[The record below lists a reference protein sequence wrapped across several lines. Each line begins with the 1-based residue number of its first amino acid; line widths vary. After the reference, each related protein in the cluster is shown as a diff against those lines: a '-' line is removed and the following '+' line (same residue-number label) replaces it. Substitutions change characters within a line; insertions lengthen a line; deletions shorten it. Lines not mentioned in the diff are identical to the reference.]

1 MLISDCEVFLVNSQ
15 LSVNEHLTEKL
26 GGSLMETK
34 AQSMIKE
41 VKAIK
46 EEKKITYI
54 DIMEKMEENDPSSVV
69 SLSTLRR
76 IFRDGSELKAS
87 SFNYEEILMPVY
99 KAVTMLGDKPKST
112 SEFDKEMD
120 GYKAVIRVQNEELDR
135 LIELKEH
142 LDDRVNFLIE
152 QIKIKDK
159 TIAEQSDL
167 IKKLMEKCL

>member
-1 MLISDCEVFLVNSQ
+1 MSRQ
-15 LSVNEHLTEKL
+15 LSVNEHLTEQL

-41 VKAIK
+41 IK
-46 EEKKITYI
+46 EIKADKKITYI
-54 DIMEKMEENDPSSVV
+54 DIMEKMEENDSSSVV

-76 IFRDGSELKAS
+76 IFRDGSEMNAS
-87 SFNYEEILMPVY
+87 KFNFEEILLPVY
-99 KAVTMLGDKPKST
+99 NAVKMLGDKPKST
-112 SEFDKEMD
+112 SEHGIEMD
-120 GYKAVIRVQNEELDR
+120 GYKAVIRVQNEELER

-142 LDDRVNFLIE
+142 LDDRVDFLIE

-159 TIAEQSDL
+159 TITEQSEL